1 MSPEILQGSITF
13 HQESFLKADM
23 YSIGLVVWEMFSRT
37 KINTETGIYSN
48 LKMITFFAINK
59 NYKGVLAKN

>member
-1 MSPEILQGSITF
+1 
-13 HQESFLKADM
+13 M

-59 NYKGVLAKN
+59 NYNGVLTKN